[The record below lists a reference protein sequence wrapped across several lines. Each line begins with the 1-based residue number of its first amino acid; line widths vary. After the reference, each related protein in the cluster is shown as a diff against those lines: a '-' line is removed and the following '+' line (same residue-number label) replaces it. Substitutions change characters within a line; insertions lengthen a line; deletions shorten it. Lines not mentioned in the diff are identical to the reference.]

1 MKYIKLFEYFDT
13 NQVTTTEDLIN
24 LLKKHSVPV
33 DSWGTGNSKTVGH
46 LMNELKNKECY
57 LEDKGE
63 YLTRY
68 IEFVGIRVYY
78 KDENDCVWALKE
90 DRQEF
95 NDGRTRK
102 RTMPSSVSEKMK
114 FGEDPL
120 ISAIR
125 GIEEELGVKVEGHQL
140 RKYRDLRYDG
150 GSMSYPGLETK
161 YKGHQYMCYFD
172 KSQFDPNGY
181 VEIQKD
187 KKTFF
192 TWVKKD

>member
-13 NQVTTTEDLIN
+13 NQVTTLEDLIN

-33 DSWGTGNSKTVGH
+33 DSWGTGNSKTVSH
-46 LMNELKNKECY
+46 LMNELKGKECY
-57 LEDKGE
+57 LEDKGD

-78 KDENDCVWALKE
+78 KDENDCVWVLKE
-90 DRQEF
+90 ERQEF
-95 NDGRTRK
+95 NDGRVRK

-120 ISAIR
+120 VSAIR
-125 GIEEELGVKVEGHQL
+125 GIEEELGVKVQGHQL
-140 RKYRDLRYDG
+140 RKHKDLNYDG

-161 YKGHQYMCYFD
+161 YK
-172 KSQFDPNGY
+172 
-181 VEIQKD
+181 
-187 KKTFF
+187 
-192 TWVKKD
+192 